1 MGEKE
6 TATAV
11 DLERKAAEGKKTD
24 AERSAGSPPRASQAG
39 MPSGREA
46 GGGADTVEAAINNSH
61 SNIKNLRE
69 TGGGIEHED
78 DWTRDGAA
86 AVGDTGGGADDPE
99 AAINNTKSNIKNRE
113 SGQTERTSD
122 QPRVAQ
128 QGFRSAPGAGS
139 GAGQNET

>member
-1 MGEKE
+1 MHRGNATMGEKE
-6 TATAV
+6 AATAD

-86 AVGDTGGGADDPE
+86 AVGDTGVGAAEPG
-99 AAINNTKSNIKNRE
+99 AAINTSHSNIK
-113 SGQTERTSD
+113 
-122 QPRVAQ
+122 
-128 QGFRSAPGAGS
+128 
-139 GAGQNET
+139 